1 MFCHGILF
9 LLLTCTVIS
18 CIDTSTRGEKEEA
31 DSTTT
36 AIEQRDTV
44 AITSIPETMDP
55 YVIGGDALTKISD
68 TLGVKMYLFTLKPGD
83 SAAMHS
89 HPDHLVYVL
98 EGGKAEIYFQGQG
111 AQVMEFKSGDGFVSG
126 PLSDAGKNIGTTTIK
141 MLVADIHRPRN

>member
-9 LLLTCTVIS
+9 LLLTSTVIS

-44 AITSIPETMDP
+44 AITNIPETMDP
-55 YVIGGDALTKISD
+55 YVIGGDALKKISD

-83 SAAMHS
+83 SAALHS
-89 HPDHLVYVL
+89 HPDHLVYIL
-98 EGGKAEIYFQGQG
+98 EGGKAEISFQGQG
-111 AQVMEFKSGDGFVSG
+111 TQVMEFKTGDGFVTG
-126 PLSDAGKNIGTTTIK
+126 PISDAGKNIGTTTIK